1 MLIWTS
7 YSELNKPASSNSVAP
22 WSKNSPQTP
31 QMPSLG
37 LGKWALHIMSP
48 PGTYC
53 LYPPSPSVALR
64 MSTGSYLQE
73 PHWLLLGELLLWLW
87 RLLHTGAV
95 KDACSSKARPRSCQF
110 VFTCYPLN
118 LSQFFLVTLPFP
130 DLHPEAKRV
139 RRLHL
144 HSSASSSWALLLCL
158 SSRQLQASVL

>member
-7 YSELNKPASSNSVAP
+7 YSELNKPASSNSVAT

-31 QMPSLG
+31 QMPALV

-64 MSTGSYLQE
+64 ISTGSHLQE

-95 KDACSSKARPRSCQF
+95 KDACSSQARPPSCQF

-118 LSQFFLVTLPFP
+118 LSQLFLVTLPFP
-130 DLHPEAKRV
+130 DLHTRAKGV
-139 RRLHL
+139 RHLHL
-144 HSSASSSWALLLCL
+144 HSSASLSWAILLCL
-158 SSRQLQASVL
+158 GPRQLQASVI